1 MKWSTNNVLFSLAS
15 MAAAVGAAA
24 LGARDDIVPS
34 QLRVQ
39 R

>member
-1 MKWSTNNVLFSLAS
+1 MKWYTNSVAFSLAS

-24 LGARDDIVPS
+24 LGARNDIVPS